1 MQRRQSRQVQ
11 AGSVAIGG
19 SAPVSVQS
27 MTTTDTANVDATVA
41 QIAELEDVGCQIARV
56 AVPTRSAAQALSE
69 IRSQMHIPLVADIH
83 FDAGLALEAIRQ
95 GVDKVRINPGNIE
108 DDAKLATVID
118 AAKDAAIP
126 IRIGVN
132 SGSVRSADTA
142 DADLAD
148 LMVETVLGYCDTFE
162 RRGFD
167 QIVLSLKASDVLS
180 TMDAY
185 RRIAARCDYPL
196 HLGVTAAGPASVA
209 TVKSAIGIGGLLAE
223 GIGDTLRVSLT
234 GPPQPEVLVGYQ
246 ILDALGLHSSGP
258 EIVSCPTCGRCQFDL
273 VRVVEEVEQRLPR
286 TGKPIRVAV
295 MGCVVNGPGEAR
307 ECDVG
312 IAGGKGFGFLFR
324 KGEKVRKVAEA
335 EMVDVLVQEAKAL
348 AGEPSQE

>member
-1 MQRRQSRQVQ
+1 
-11 AGSVAIGG
+11 
-19 SAPVSVQS
+19 
-27 MTTTDTANVDATVA
+27 MTTTDTADVDATVA
-41 QIAELEDVGCQIARV
+41 QITELEHVGCQIVRV

-69 IRSQMHIPLVADIH
+69 IRGQIHVPLVADIH
-83 FDAGLALEAIRQ
+83 FEAGLALEAIRQ

-108 DDAKLATVID
+108 DDAKLAAVID
-118 AAKDAAIP
+118 AAKDASIP

-162 RRGFD
+162 RRGFG

-196 HLGVTAAGPASVA
+196 HLGVTAAGPAGVA

-223 GIGDTLRVSLT
+223 GIGDTLRVSMT

-246 ILDALGLHSSGP
+246 ILDALGLRSSGP

-273 VRVVEEVEQRLPR
+273 VRVVEEVQQRLPR

-312 IAGGKGFGFLFR
+312 IAGGKGFAFLFR
-324 KGEKVRKVAEA
+324 KGEKIRKVGEA